1 MASMRAVRRGGLGVF
16 AAAAVVLSAQSA
28 VLASSSLAPTWTKQ
42 HPAAHPSARQGASMA
57 YDAATRNIVL
67 FGGGAS
73 DGGDLGDTWTWD
85 GSTWTKQHPAAS
97 PFARQYAS
105 MAYDAATRNIVLF
118 GGRHFGCPC
127 SAGYLHS
134 PWTWGGSG

>member
-1 MASMRAVRRGGLGVF
+1 MRAVRRGGLGVF

-67 FGGGAS
+67 FGG
-73 DGGDLGDTWTWD
+73 
-85 GSTWTKQHPAAS
+85 
-97 PFARQYAS
+97 
-105 MAYDAATRNIVLF
+105 
-118 GGRHFGCPC
+118 RHFGCPC

-134 PWTWGGSG
+134 TWTWGGSS